1 MKQSTKYLKIL
12 VNLMVA
18 LVTILCLCFLLP
30 KFLVFFMPFVI
41 GWIISMIANPLVR
54 FLEKRVKI
62 VRKHGSMMIII
73 GVLAAVIGLGYLG
86 ISRLVTEAG
95 HLITNLP
102 QMYANL
108 QEDFEEIG
116 ENLEVF
122 YHRLP
127 KDTQENLEEAGTELT
142 GYLGGLVQAIGEPT
156 FDAAGNFVKNVPGTL
171 VAIIMSLLS
180 AYFFTAERDAILAEL
195 KKAAPSGVYVLLVI
209 GLFILKVDFVLLVA
223 FLIAFLDMLPF
234 FGTGTVLWPWAAIKI
249 LSGDYQIAIGL
260 MILYAVTQIVRQV
273 IQPKIVGDTIGMNPL
288 ATLIFMYIGYK
299 VSSIAGMIIAVP
311 LGMILINLYQAGVF
325 ENQIR
330 CVRELVNDI
339 NEFRKF

>member
-108 QEDFEEIG
+108 QEDF
-116 ENLEVF
+116 
-122 YHRLP
+122 
-127 KDTQENLEEAGTELT
+127 
-142 GYLGGLVQAIGEPT
+142 
-156 FDAAGNFVKNVPGTL
+156 
-171 VAIIMSLLS
+171 
-180 AYFFTAERDAILAEL
+180 
-195 KKAAPSGVYVLLVI
+195 
-209 GLFILKVDFVLLVA
+209 
-223 FLIAFLDMLPF
+223 
-234 FGTGTVLWPWAAIKI
+234 
-249 LSGDYQIAIGL
+249 
-260 MILYAVTQIVRQV
+260 
-273 IQPKIVGDTIGMNPL
+273 
-288 ATLIFMYIGYK
+288 
-299 VSSIAGMIIAVP
+299 
-311 LGMILINLYQAGVF
+311 
-325 ENQIR
+325 
-330 CVRELVNDI
+330 
-339 NEFRKF
+339 